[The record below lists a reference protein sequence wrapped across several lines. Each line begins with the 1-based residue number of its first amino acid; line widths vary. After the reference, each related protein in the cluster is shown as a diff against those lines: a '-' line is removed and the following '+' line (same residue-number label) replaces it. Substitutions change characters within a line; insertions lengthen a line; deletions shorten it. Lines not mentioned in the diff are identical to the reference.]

1 MPAKKRVNLE
11 KWSRS
16 VIILFVA
23 FLAVGELC
31 LALAPIPDPPPFTRE
46 RFGTRLYSGVPPV
59 EVSIVN
65 WQINN
70 SLTQLKKSDILCLG
84 DSSCLMSVVPAV
96 IEKTT
101 GLSCWNIGTLGYV
114 GTKGHALILEQW
126 LKKFGPPRL
135 LVYHIVPHS
144 LVSSNT
150 ECSTYFKPLKEWLS
164 SSTEQEWYDRLP
176 SSVARRYLF
185 WKLSALASRLGPAD
199 NNLDSPRGVYPS
211 DHQVASIMRDNKGF
225 MPEFQPTMP
234 RNKWTLYPFK
244 SFNPDCIAGLT
255 EIFQLSSQYN
265 FPVYFV
271 MHAVPDVYEGPA
283 TAAAYADYERN
294 LRKAAKGFASVQL
307 AKPLL
312 TYMPTEKCAN
322 LHHLTPAGAI
332 SHSQDLANA
341 VRRLLDRPSFLVSTD
356 KEVERR

>member
-1 MPAKKRVNLE
+1 MPAKRRINLE

-16 VIILFVA
+16 VIVLLAVFVA
-23 FLAVGELC
+23 LGELA
-31 LALAPIPDPPPFTRE
+31 LALAPIPDPPPSTRE

-70 SLTQLKKSDILCLG
+70 SLTQLKGSDILCLG
-84 DSSCLMSVVPAV
+84 DSSCLMGVVPSV

-101 GLSCWNIGTLGYV
+101 RHSCWNLGTLGYL
-114 GTKGHALILEQW
+114 GTQGHALILEQW
-126 LKKFGPPRL
+126 LKRFGAPRL
-135 LVYHIVPHS
+135 LVYHVVPHS

-176 SSVARRYLF
+176 TSVARRYLF
-185 WKLSALASRLGPAD
+185 WQLQALASSLGRPD
-199 NNLDSPRGVYPS
+199 HNLDAPRGVYPS
-211 DHQVASIMRDNKGF
+211 DRKVAAIMREDQGYL
-225 MPEFQPTMP
+225 PEFQPTIP
-234 RNKWTLYPFK
+234 REKWTLYPFK
-244 SFNPDCIAGLT
+244 PFNQDCAEGLKQ
-255 EIFQLSSQYN
+255 IFQLSSQYN
-265 FPVYFV
+265 FPVYVV
-271 MHAVPDVYEGPA
+271 MHAVPDVYEGRSTE
-283 TAAAYADYERN
+283 TAYSDYERN
-294 LRKAAKGFASVQL
+294 LKKAATGFAQVQI

-322 LHHLTPAGAI
+322 LHHLTPEGAI
-332 SHSQDLANA
+332 SHSQDLANSI
-341 VRRLLDRPSFLVSTD
+341 RRFLDRPSLLVSTD

>member
-1 MPAKKRVNLE
+1 MSARKRINLE
-11 KWSRS
+11 KWSHS
-16 VIILFVA
+16 VIVLFVA
-23 FLAVGELC
+23 FFALGELC

-70 SLTQLKKSDILCLG
+70 SLTQLKGSDILFLG
-84 DSSCLMSVVPAV
+84 DSSCLMGVVPSV

-101 GLSCWNIGTLGYV
+101 GHSCWNLGTLGYL

-126 LKKFGPPRL
+126 LKRFGAPRL
-135 LVYHIVPHS
+135 LVYHVVPHS
-144 LVSSNT
+144 LVASNT

-185 WKLSALASRLGPAD
+185 WKLQTLASNLAPAD
-199 NNLDSPRGVYPS
+199 QNLDAARGVYPS
-211 DHQVASIMRDNKGF
+211 DHKVATIMREAKGYL
-225 MPEFQPTMP
+225 PEAQPAIPTD
-234 RNKWTLYPFK
+234 KWTLYPFK
-244 SFNPDCIAGLT
+244 PFNQDCVEGLQD
-255 EIFQLSSQYN
+255 IFQLSSRYN
-265 FPVYFV
+265 FPVYIV
-271 MHAVPDVYEGPA
+271 MHSVPDVYEGRS
-283 TAAAYADYERN
+283 TAAAYADYE
-294 LRKAAKGFASVQL
+294 LHLKKAANGFARVQI

-312 TYMPTEKCAN
+312 SYLPTEKCAN
-322 LHHLTPAGAI
+322 LHHVTPAGAI

-341 VRRLLDRPSFLVSTD
+341 VRRLIDRPSLLVSTD